1 MMYYTQHP
9 DEQLRQQVLEYY
21 RQHIRIYP
29 IPEAVQAMKSELYQ
43 RGYERTDTVKL
54 ALEALVHLQRQA
66 N

>member
-1 MMYYTQHP
+1 MMYYTQHT

-29 IPEAVQAMKSELYQ
+29 IPEAIQAMKSELYP
-43 RGYERTDTVKL
+43 RGYGSSDMIKL
-54 ALEALVHLQRQA
+54 ALEALVRLQRQA